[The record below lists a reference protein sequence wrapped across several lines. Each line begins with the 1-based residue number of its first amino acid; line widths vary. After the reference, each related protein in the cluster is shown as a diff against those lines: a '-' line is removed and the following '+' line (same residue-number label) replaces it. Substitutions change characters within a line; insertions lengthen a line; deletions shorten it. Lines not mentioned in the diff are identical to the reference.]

1 MAKVQNDEKVMVEK
15 NTVEKE
21 VSLSEVL
28 ALMQDMKS
36 EIEKLKKEN
45 NNLKTANNSLQEEVE
60 KNSFITTMENKKR
73 TKDSEVTLIMNLQG
87 RLDVSLPD
95 LDLQMEKFGE
105 QREITFQQ
113 FQQLMG
119 KKRRWFEKD
128 YLLVSMKDMDL
139 VDKYKVKAY
148 DPQSSSFMHYEDI
161 EKFANMT
168 GRELEE
174 YYNKLSPS
182 SQKGMLSL
190 FLNKCYEQEPGFYS
204 IEKMDA
210 LNRVSGTK
218 TFDVLIRE
226 IQTKRD
232 KEQQRK

>member
-1 MAKVQNDEKVMVEK
+1 MAKVQNDEKVMAGK

-21 VSLSEVL
+21 VSLSEIL

-60 KNSFITTMENKKR
+60 KNSFIT
-73 TKDSEVTLIMNLQG
+73 VTLIMNLQG

-232 KEQQRK
+232 KEQQQK